1 VRKHGDMSS
10 SHEGPSADVDAGA
23 PTLIVVAN
31 RLPIE
36 SIGEP
41 PDVVWQ
47 RSPGGLVSALEPAL
61 QGQRAMWIGWS
72 GRLSED
78 GEPTPGL
85 PSELD
90 GVLIDEVPQSADD
103 VRDYYEG
110 FSNGALWP
118 LYHDAVV
125 GPVYHRHE
133 FMRYV
138 DVNRRFA
145 EVVAKAAPARG
156 TVWVHDYQ
164 LQLVPRLLRELRP
177 DLRIG
182 FFLHIPFPPVELFA
196 QVPWRRQLLEG
207 LLGADLVGFQTI
219 GAAQNFLAAVRRLLA
234 LHPGGDRVEV
244 PEGAGYRTVR
254 VGSFPIGIDAEAFA
268 SLART
273 PEVQERARE
282 IRRELGDYPL
292 VFLGVDRL
300 DYTKGIDIRLR
311 AFGEAMADGI
321 LDPDQVTM
329 LQVATPSRENVGEYQ
344 RIRDDV
350 ELLVGRINGDLGRV
364 GDPAIHYLRQPMAR
378 DELVAMYVAAD
389 AILVTPL
396 RDGMNL
402 VVKEYIACRTDGTGA
417 VVLSEF
423 TGAAHQLQ
431 DAFQVNPYDLDQLKR
446 TLAAVARATP
456 AELGERMQALR
467 ANVFE
472 QNVDRWA
479 RSFLATLMGAL
490 T

>member
-1 VRKHGDMSS
+1 MPQSP
-10 SHEGPSADVDAGA
+10 EGAPFPPGAEA

-36 SIGEP
+36 SVGEP
-41 PDVVWQ
+41 PNEVWQ
-47 RSPGGLVSALEPAL
+47 RAPGGLVSALEPAL

-72 GRLSED
+72 GRLSDD
-78 GEPTPGL
+78 GAPTPGL
-85 PSELD
+85 PSELED
-90 GVLIDEVPQSADD
+90 VLIGEVPLSEDD
-103 VRDYYEG
+103 FRDYYEG

-125 GPVYHRHE
+125 GPVYHRQE

-138 DVNRRFA
+138 EVNRRFA
-145 EVVAKAAPARG
+145 DVVAEAAPPNG

-164 LQLVPRLLRELRP
+164 LQLVPLFLRQRRA

-207 LLGADLVGFQTI
+207 LLGADLVGFQTV

-234 LHPGGDRVEV
+234 LRPGGDRVEV
-244 PEGAGYRTVR
+244 PENSGYRTVH
-254 VGSFPIGIDAEAFA
+254 VGSFPIGIDAA
-268 SLART
+268 SFDALART
-273 PEVQERARE
+273 PEVQARARE

-311 AFGEAMADGI
+311 AFGEALEDGI
-321 LDPDQVTM
+321 LDPDQVTL
-329 LQVATPSRENVGEYQ
+329 LQIATPSRENVGEYQ

-389 AILVTPL
+389 VILVTPL

-402 VVKEYIACRTDGTGA
+402 VVKEYIACRTENDGA
-417 VVLSEF
+417 AVLSEF
-423 TGAAHQLQ
+423 TGAAHQLH

-446 TLAAVARATP
+446 TLGAVARATP
-456 AELGERMQALR
+456 DELSERMQALR

-479 RSFLATLMGAL
+479 RSFLATLTGELA
-490 T
+490 